1 MPAFVSLIQL
11 EEKSPPKKYHST
23 LYAKDLTQVRMP
35 YLYANYKLSTSITVE
50 RGVSKHAIA
59 FICHPA
65 RVAQFLMQSA
75 QS

>member
-1 MPAFVSLIQL
+1 MQL
-11 EEKSPPKKYHST
+11 EEKYPPYQEKRST
-23 LYAKDLTQVRMP
+23 ILLYMLKDFAQVRMS